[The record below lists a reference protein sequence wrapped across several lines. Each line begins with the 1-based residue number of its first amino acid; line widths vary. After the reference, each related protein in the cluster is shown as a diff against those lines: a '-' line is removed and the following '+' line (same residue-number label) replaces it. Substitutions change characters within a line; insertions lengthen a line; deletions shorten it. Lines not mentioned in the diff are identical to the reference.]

1 MSAEAVLAEK
11 AKQRRR
17 SGLLLEDE
25 AVLQAMERGDAPEYL
40 PLKFKDGQP
49 AGESLA
55 SLERLGVLSQHIDKT
70 LRALA
75 KELRAGSIAA
85 DPWYRSQ
92 TENACALCDY
102 AQACHRGEDDHIR
115 YLSKLPADEVW
126 ARLEQEGGAEDGL

>member
-1 MSAEAVLAEK
+1 MLAEK

-25 AVLQAMERGDAPEYL
+25 TVLQAMEHGDAPAYL
-40 PLKFKDGQP
+40 PLKFRDGQP

-55 SLERLGVLSQHIDKT
+55 SLERLGVLSKHIEKT
-70 LRALA
+70 LRSRA

-102 AQACHRGEDDHIR
+102 AQACHRGEDDRIR
-115 YLSKLPADEVW
+115 YMSKLPADEVW
-126 ARLEQEGGAEDGL
+126 ARLEEEGGAEE